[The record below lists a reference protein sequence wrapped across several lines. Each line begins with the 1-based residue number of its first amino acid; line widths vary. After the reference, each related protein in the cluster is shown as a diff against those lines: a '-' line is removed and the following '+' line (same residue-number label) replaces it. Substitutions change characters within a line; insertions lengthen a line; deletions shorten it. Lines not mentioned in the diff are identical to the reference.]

1 VTDDDRLP
9 RVPPPVGAEAIEI
22 GEIMAGPGVDQP
34 LAVIS
39 ACMVVGTVALM
50 ILGVQ
55 PVLLGA
61 LAQAHRVTDAQLG
74 PLATVEVLAL
84 AFGSAIGPSLLRSG
98 AMRLKTGLLSL
109 LLVAANLGIYAAH
122 SVLMLDLLRGVAGLI
137 EGLMMGATIVITI
150 QNRQPDRLNA
160 IFLAL
165 SALPQALMAY
175 LLPVWIVPSYGANG
189 GFVVL
194 ALLSLISAG
203 SALFLVDSVPTP
215 KPEATGAPVWTVA
228 LFVALAA
235 VALQNAAIGGAW
247 DYMQLLADQHHFPP
261 QMAGIAVSGGLMFQ
275 VGGAFAVAAWG
286 PRFSFRAALIV
297 GTLCQTVVIALLA
310 VAGTPL
316 MYVGPALTFGLFWL
330 AMSPFQVRLLI
341 DIDKTRSGALL
352 LTAVSLVGLSIGP
365 SVSALGVHEADV
377 TGAFWIADALMAGA
391 CALYGVI
398 ALRRG

>member
-1 VTDDDRLP
+1 MTDDDRLP

-22 GEIMAGPGVDQP
+22 GEIIAGPGVDQP
-34 LAVIS
+34 IAVIS

-61 LAQAHRVTDAQLG
+61 LAQAHRVTEAQLG

-84 AFGSAIGPSLLRSG
+84 AFGSAIGPGLLRTG

-109 LLVAANLGIYAAH
+109 LLVAANLGVYAAH
-122 SVLMLDLLRGVAGLI
+122 SVLMLDLLRGIAGLI

-175 LLPVWIVPSYGANG
+175 LLPVWIVPNYGANG

-194 ALLSLISAG
+194 ALLSVISAG
-203 SALFLVDSVPTP
+203 SALFLVDSVPAP
-215 KPEATGAPVWTVA
+215 EPEATGAPVWTA
-228 LFVALAA
+228 PIFVALGA

-286 PRFSFRAALIV
+286 PRFPFRAALIV

-310 VAGTPL
+310 MAGTPL

-352 LTAVSLVGLSIGP
+352 LTAISLVGLSIGP
-365 SVSALGVHEADV
+365 SISALGVHEANV
-377 TGAFWIADALMAGA
+377 TGAFWIAAAMMAAA

-398 ALRRG
+398 ALKRS